1 MPSLQKAQ
9 PSLCARL
16 SLTLTNNATAVPTVA
31 IHSAAGLQG
40 IHHFG
45 YEMCSFARAAVT
57 NSHTLVALVIEVYH
71 LTVLETASPRPSLG
85 DIF

>member
-1 MPSLQKAQ
+1 MYVIDIAGRPLLK
-9 PSLCARL
+9 CEG
-16 SLTLTNNATAVPTVA
+16 TVA

-85 DIF
+85 DIFRGV